1 MKKHSL
7 IFFRFLKQYLVG
19 AQVPQSFE
27 RCAKTA
33 YFRTPTKILIYY
45 DRELIFVLLDSSH
58 QDDQFDTL
66 KLHFILKNQQSYLVT
81 LIYEKFQNMSR
92 KPLKNNE

>member
-19 AQVPQSFE
+19 AQVPQSFQK
-27 RCAKTA
+27 CAKMA
-33 YFRTPTKILIYY
+33 YFRTPKKILIYY
-45 DRELIFVLLDSSH
+45 DRELIFVLLDLSH

-66 KLHFILKNQQSYLVT
+66 KLHFILENKRDT
-81 LIYEKFQNMSR
+81 
-92 KPLKNNE
+92 